1 MGTMVSLSR
10 NVDARHLCSGLRREL
25 AMTAGLIISVV
36 GAVLALI
43 GMFTTSWVDEDVV
56 KFADVALYSGY
67 VWGTGIVFLIATI
80 LNLAASVTG
89 FVTLRK
95 KFYAMFGLGFAVV
108 GFIFLVLTP
117 FQIRG
122 VVQDMI
128 GQGMLDSTTAISMAA
143 GYTIAFLGTLAMVVG
158 CVWTLGAQPILGP
171 TDRLLRVALLWQ
183 GKLIKE
189 TTFTE
194 NRDIT
199 IGDGVRSDFVVPTK
213 EFGKSYPL
221 FRSVRLDH
229 KAGYEVGL
237 KREMRGR
244 ISIGGGVVPI
254 PEYVKKQTGDAVGAN
269 YVPVGS
275 GDWGVLEFGEVNLFF
290 QFVRPDIIIG
300 RQRALSMDHT
310 IVAAVVASLF
320 VVMAFF
326 TVAQFLWNPFGGI
339 EQRKVEKRM
348 MSVDV
353 NVLEEK
359 VEQLLEIGEEEDTVG
374 KKAEGEEGKFGD
386 PDKDPSLESKVPKR
400 DGMMVSKIDPK
411 KIGLANVLSNSMKSG
426 AISSILSD
434 NADAFDNKMAVA
446 MAGTGSELTIGYGAG
461 GMGFK
466 GTGSGGGGTGGYG
479 RIHGLGRVDT
489 GGGMGMRAGLGK
501 KGAAKVGK
509 MSLGGFTGAG
519 FCQRNDIQSKVM
531 QRAGAIRACYEQQLQ
546 IYENLAGKVTVRWT
560 VNIEGDV
567 DGASVLDSTL
577 GNSAVEQCVM
587 RAIRRIRFAKP
598 EGGVCVVQWPFVFN
612 PG

>member
-1 MGTMVSLSR
+1 
-10 NVDARHLCSGLRREL
+10 
-25 AMTAGLIISVV
+25 MTVGLIISLV
-36 GAVLALI
+36 GAVVALI
-43 GMFTTSWVDEDVV
+43 GTLAFSWVDEDVV
-56 KFADVALYSGY
+56 KFADVVLHSGY
-67 VWGTGIVFLIATI
+67 AWWTGVIFLITSFLGLGACVAGLITPRKKLFAMI
-80 LNLAASVTG
+80 GLGLAVAG
-89 FVTLRK
+89 FV
-95 KFYAMFGLGFAVV
+95 F
-108 GFIFLVLTP
+108 FLLTP
-117 FQIRG
+117 FQVRSVIEQMKAG
-122 VVQDMI
+122 
-128 GQGMLDSTTAISMAA
+128 GLLDVTTTTAMSTGFIM
-143 GYTIAFLGTLAMVVG
+143 AFLGTLAMVVG
-158 CVWTLGAQPILGP
+158 YVWTLGAQPILGP
-171 TDRLLRVALLWQ
+171 DDRLLRVALLWQ

-194 NRDIT
+194 HRDIT
-199 IGDGVRSDFVVPTK
+199 VGDGVKSDFVLPTK
-213 EFGKSYPL
+213 DFGKSTSL
-221 FRSVRLDH
+221 FRYDH
-229 KAGYEVGL
+229 KTGYDVGL
-237 KREMRGR
+237 HREMQGR
-244 ISIGGGVVPI
+244 VSIGGNVTSVA
-254 PEYVKKQTGDAVGAN
+254 EHVKKHTGDALGTNWVS
-269 YVPVGS
+269 VGS
-275 GDWGVLEFGEVNLFF
+275 GDWGVMEFGDVELFF
-290 QFVRPDIIIG
+290 QFVRPTVIVG
-300 RQRALSMDHT
+300 RQRALAMDHT
-310 IVAAVVASLF
+310 IVAAIVGALF
-320 VVMAFF
+320 VVAAFF
-326 TVAQFLWNPFGGI
+326 TVAQFAWNPFGNI
-339 EQRKVEKRM
+339 EQRKVEKRL
-348 MSVDV
+348 MSVNV

-400 DGMMVSKIDPK
+400 EGMMVSKIDPK

-446 MAGTGSELTIGYGAG
+446 MAGTGSELSIGYGAG

-501 KGAAKVGK
+501 KGTGKVGK
-509 MSLGGFTGAG
+509 FSPGGMSGSG

-546 IYENLAGKVTVRWT
+546 IHENLAGKVTVRWT
-560 VNIEGDV
+560 INLEGVV

-587 RAIRRIRFAKP
+587 RAIRRIRFAPP